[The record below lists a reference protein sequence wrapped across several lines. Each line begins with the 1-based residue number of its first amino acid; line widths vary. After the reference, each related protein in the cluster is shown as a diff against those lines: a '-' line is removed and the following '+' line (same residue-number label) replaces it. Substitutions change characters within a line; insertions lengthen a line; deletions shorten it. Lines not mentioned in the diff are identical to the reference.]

1 MHDLNENYVQGLK
14 EKWAPV
20 LDHEDQAPIKDA
32 YRRNVTAILLE
43 NTEQAVRK
51 ENALGSQ
58 GMLSEA
64 DVVANV
70 APTTGALGGNGAIKY
85 ADPVMISMIRRTMP
99 NLMAF
104 DILGV
109 QPMTGPTGLIFA
121 MRSRYNGQAGS
132 DAEALHDEADTAF
145 SGESGSGGVA
155 HAGTDPFAGS
165 THSGTDALAE
175 SAAGFTTGAG
185 GSTADGE
192 ALGQGTSNQF
202 SADGHF
208 NQMAFS
214 IERSSVTAQT
224 RALKAEYTTELSQD
238 LKAVHGLDAE
248 SELSTILST
257 EINAEINREVL
268 RTLYDQAKLGCVA
281 QTTTKGV
288 YDLATDTSG
297 RWTVEKIKGLIYQL
311 EREANVIAKET
322 RRGKGNMI
330 VCSADVAS
338 ALAMAG
344 VLDNNPQM
352 SVNISSDD
360 TGQTFAGVM
369 NGRMRVYID
378 PYFNSAGVHD
388 FAMVGYK
395 GTSAYD
401 AGYFYCPYVPMQ
413 MVRAVGENTF
423 QPKIGFKTR
432 YGMVANP
439 FAGAART
446 AAVDGTFIGS
456 EAGNRYY
463 RLIRVDNI
471 NV

>member
-58 GMLSEA
+58 SMLSEA

-70 APTTGALGGNGAIKY
+70 APTTGALGGDGAIKY

-121 MRSRYNGQAGS
+121 MKSNYSTQGGT
-132 DAEALHDEADTAF
+132 EALHDEADTGF
-145 SGESGSGGVA
+145 SGADAAGNA

-165 THSGTDALAE
+165 SIASGGIVE
-175 SAAGFTTGAG
+175 SAAGFTTGG
-185 GSTADGE
+185 PGTTAQFEKLGDGV
-192 ALGQGTSNQF
+192 TSGAPT
-202 SADGHF
+202 ADGHF

-214 IERSSVTAQT
+214 IDRTSVTAKT

-281 QTTTKGV
+281 QTTTQGV

-352 SVNISSDD
+352 SVNLSSDD

-378 PYFNSAGVHD
+378 PYFNSAGAHD

-446 AAVDGTFIGS
+446 AAADGAFPVT
-456 EAGNRYY
+456 GNRYY
-463 RLIRVDNI
+463 RLIRIDNI

>member
-51 ENALGSQ
+51 ENALGTST
-58 GMLSEA
+58 MLAEA
-64 DVVANV
+64 DAIANV
-70 APTTGALGGNGAIKY
+70 APTAAGSGALQY

-121 MRSRYNGQAGS
+121 MKSNYSTQGGT
-132 DAEALHDEADTAF
+132 EALHDEADTGF
-145 SGESGSGGVA
+145 SGDDAAGSA

-165 THSGTDALAE
+165 SIASGGIVE
-175 SAAGFTTGAG
+175 SAAGFKSGG
-185 GSTADGE
+185 PGSTAQFE
-192 ALGQGTSNQF
+192 KLGDAVTSGAPT
-202 SADGHF
+202 ADGHF

-214 IERSSVTAQT
+214 IDRTSVTAKT

-281 QTTTKGV
+281 QTTTQGV

-352 SVNISSDD
+352 SVNLSSDD

-446 AAVDGTFIGS
+446 AAADGAFPAT
-456 EAGNRYY
+456 GNRYY

>member
-1 MHDLNENYVQGLK
+1 MHDLNENFVQGLK

-20 LDHEDQAPIKDA
+20 LDHEDQTPIADN
-32 YRRNVTAILLE
+32 YRKNVTAILLE
-43 NTEQAVRK
+43 NTEQAIRK
-51 ENALGSQ
+51 ENALGNST
-58 GMLSEA
+58 MLNEA
-64 DVVANV
+64 PANI
-70 APTTGALGGNGAIKY
+70 APTGADAGNLRY

-132 DAEALHDEADTAF
+132 DAEALHNEADTAF

-165 THSGTDALAE
+165 THANNDALAE
-175 SAAGFTTGAG
+175 VAANYTTGAG

-192 ALGQGTSNQF
+192 ALGQGTANQF

-214 IERSSVTAQT
+214 IERTSVTAQT

-268 RTLYDQAKLGCVA
+268 RGLYDNARLGCQA
-281 QTTTKGV
+281 QTHNKGV
-288 YDLATDTSG
+288 FSLATDADG
-297 RWTVEKIKGLIYQL
+297 RWKVEKFKGLMMQI
-311 EREANVIAKET
+311 EKEANVIAKSP
-322 RRGKGNMI
+322 RRGKGNI
-330 VCSADVAS
+330 VVCSADVAS
-338 ALAMAG
+338 ALAMTG
-344 VLDNNPQM
+344 VLDYNPQM
-352 SVNISSDD
+352 SNNGISSDD
-360 TGQTFAGVM
+360 TGSTFAGVL
-369 NGRMRVYID
+369 NGRFKVYID
-378 PYFNSAGVHD
+378 PYFDAAGAHD
-388 FAMVGYK
+388 FCMVGYK

-401 AGYFYCPYVPMQ
+401 AGRFYCPYVPMQ

-432 YGMVANP
+432 YGMVNNP
-439 FAGAART
+439 FAGGPRDATDAST
-446 AAVDGTFIGS
+446 SHST
-456 EAGNRYY
+456 GNIYY
-463 RLIRVDNI
+463 RMFKII
-471 NV
+471 NLNG

>member
-1 MHDLNENYVQGLK
+1 MHDLNENFVQGLK

-20 LDHEDQAPIKDA
+20 LDHEDHAPIADA

-58 GMLSEA
+58 TMLSEA
-64 DVVANV
+64 PANI
-70 APTTGALGGNGAIKY
+70 APTAAASGALQY

-121 MRSRYNGQAGS
+121 MKSNYSTQSGT
-132 DAEALHDEADTAF
+132 EALHNEADSAF
-145 SGESGSGGVA
+145 SGKTDSGSTS

-165 THSGTDALAE
+165 SIASAGVVE
-175 SAAGFTTGAG
+175 SAAGFTTGAP
-185 GSTADGE
+185 GSTAEGE
-192 ALGQGTSNQF
+192 ALGQGTANNMT
-202 SADGHF
+202 ADGHF

-214 IERSSVTAQT
+214 IDRTSVTAKT

-281 QTTTKGV
+281 QTTSKGV

-297 RWTVEKIKGLIYQL
+297 RWTVEKIKGLMYQL

-322 RRGKGNMI
+322 RRGKGNML

-338 ALAMAG
+338 ALAMTG
-344 VLDNNPQM
+344 VLDYNPQM
-352 SVNISSDD
+352 SNNISSDD
-360 TGQTFAGVM
+360 TGNTFAGVL
-369 NGRMRVYID
+369 NGRMKVYID
-378 PYFNSAGVHD
+378 PYFDSAGAHD
-388 FAMVGYK
+388 FAMIGYK
-395 GTSAYD
+395 GSSAYD

-432 YGMVANP
+432 YGMVKNP
-439 FAGAART
+439 FAGGART
-446 AAVDGTFIGS
+446 AAADGAFPS
-456 EAGNRYY
+456 DGNIYY
-463 RLIRVDNI
+463 RLIRIDNI

>member
-1 MHDLNENYVQGLK
+1 MHDLNENFVQGLK

-20 LDHEDQAPIKDA
+20 LDHEDQAPIQDA

-58 GMLSEA
+58 TMLSE
-64 DVVANV
+64 VNV
-70 APTTGALGGNGAIKY
+70 APTGATGGAIDY

-104 DILGV
+104 DVLGV

-121 MRSRYNGQAGS
+121 MKSNYSTQGGT
-132 DAEALHDEADTAF
+132 EALHDEANTAF
-145 SGESGSGGVA
+145 SGDNTTVA

-165 THSGTDALAE
+165 SIANAGIVE
-175 SAAGFTTGAG
+175 SAAGFTTAG
-185 GSTADGE
+185 GGTTAEGETLGDGT
-192 ALGQGTSNQF
+192 ANNMG
-202 SADGHF
+202 SASPDGHF

-214 IERSSVTAQT
+214 IDRTSVTAKT

-268 RTLYDQAKLGCVA
+268 RTLYDQAKLGCSA
-281 QTTTKGV
+281 QTTSKGV

-322 RRGKGNMI
+322 RRGKGNMV

-344 VLDNNPQM
+344 VLDYNPQM
-352 SVNISSDD
+352 QVGISSDD

-369 NGRMRVYID
+369 NGRMKVYID
-378 PYFNSAGVHD
+378 PYFSAAGAYD

-446 AAVDGTFIGS
+446 ASADGAFP
-456 EAGNRYY
+456 ADGNRYY

>member
-1 MHDLNENYVQGLK
+1 MHDLNENFVQGLK

-20 LDHEDQAPIKDA
+20 LDHEDHAPIKDA

-51 ENALGSQ
+51 ENALGSRT
-58 GMLSEA
+58 MLSEA
-64 DVVANV
+64 PANI
-70 APTTGALGGNGAIKY
+70 APTGLGADNTGDLSY

-104 DILGV
+104 DVLGV

-121 MRSRYNGQAGS
+121 MKSRYTGQG
-132 DAEALHDEADTAF
+132 DGNAEALHNEADTAF
-145 SGESGSGGVA
+145 SGKTDAGSVA
-155 HAGTDPFAGS
+155 HLGTDPFAGA
-165 THSGTDALAE
+165 TIVGAALTEAP
-175 SAAGFTTGAG
+175 ADNTTGRP
-185 GSTADGE
+185 GSTAEGE
-192 ALGQGTSNQF
+192 ALGQGISDSMT
-202 SADGHF
+202 ADGHF

-214 IERSSVTAQT
+214 IDRTSVTAKT

-268 RTLYDQAKLGCVA
+268 RTLYDIAKLGCAA
-281 QTTTKGV
+281 QTTSTGV

-297 RWTVEKIKGLIYQL
+297 RWTVEKIKGLMYQI

-322 RRGKGNMI
+322 RRGKGNMV

-338 ALAMAG
+338 ALAMTG
-344 VLDNNPQM
+344 VLDYNPQM
-352 SVNISSDD
+352 SNNGISSDD
-360 TGQTFAGVM
+360 TGSTFAGVL
-369 NGRMRVYID
+369 NGRYKVYID
-378 PYFNSAGVHD
+378 PYFDAAGAHD
-388 FAMVGYK
+388 FCMVGYK

-401 AGYFYCPYVPMQ
+401 AGRFYCPYVPMQ

-432 YGMVANP
+432 YGMVNNP
-439 FAGAART
+439 FAGGPRDVANSHT
-446 AAVDGTFIGS
+446 T
-456 EAGNRYY
+456 GNLYY
-463 RLIRVDNI
+463 RMFKITNLS
-471 NV
+471 NVE

>member
-51 ENALGSQ
+51 ENALGTST
-58 GMLSEA
+58 MLSEA

-121 MRSRYNGQAGS
+121 MKSNYSTQGGT
-132 DAEALHDEADTAF
+132 EALHNEADTGF
-145 SGESGSGGVA
+145 SGADAAGNA

-165 THSGTDALAE
+165 SIASGGIVE
-175 SAAGFTTGAG
+175 SAAGFTTGG
-185 GSTADGE
+185 PGTTAQFEKLGDGV
-192 ALGQGTSNQF
+192 TSGAPT
-202 SADGHF
+202 ADGHF

-214 IERSSVTAQT
+214 IDRTSVTAKT

-281 QTTTKGV
+281 QTTTQGV

-352 SVNISSDD
+352 SVNLSSDD

-446 AAVDGTFIGS
+446 AAADGAFPTS
-456 EAGNRYY
+456 GNLYY

>member
-20 LDHEDQAPIKDA
+20 LDHDDQTPIADN
-32 YRRNVTAILLE
+32 YRKNVTAILLE
-43 NTEQAVRK
+43 NTEQAIRK
-51 ENALGSQ
+51 ENALGNST
-58 GMLSEA
+58 MLTEA
-64 DVVANV
+64 PANI
-70 APTTGALGGNGAIKY
+70 APTGADAGNLRY

-132 DAEALHDEADTAF
+132 DAEALHNEADTAF

-165 THSGTDALAE
+165 THALTDPLVE
-175 SAAGFTTGAG
+175 VAANYTTGAG

-192 ALGQGTSNQF
+192 ALGQGTANQF

-214 IERSSVTAQT
+214 IERTSVTAQT

-268 RTLYDQAKLGCVA
+268 RGLYDNARLGCQA
-281 QTTTKGV
+281 QTNNKGV
-288 YDLATDTSG
+288 FSLATDADG
-297 RWTVEKIKGLIYQL
+297 RWKVEKFKGLMMQI
-311 EREANVIAKET
+311 EKEANVIAKNT
-322 RRGKGNMI
+322 RRGKGNI
-330 VCSADVAS
+330 VVCSADVAS
-338 ALAMAG
+338 ALAMTG
-344 VLDNNPQM
+344 VLDYNPQM
-352 SVNISSDD
+352 SNNGISSDD
-360 TGQTFAGVM
+360 TGSTFAGVL
-369 NGRMRVYID
+369 NGRFKVYID
-378 PYFNSAGVHD
+378 PYFDAAGAHD
-388 FAMVGYK
+388 FCMVGYK

-401 AGYFYCPYVPMQ
+401 AGRFYCPYVPMQ

-432 YGMVANP
+432 YGMVNNP
-439 FAGAART
+439 FAGGPRDVANSHT
-446 AAVDGTFIGS
+446 T
-456 EAGNRYY
+456 GNLYY
-463 RLIRVDNI
+463 RMFKITNLSDVG
-471 NV
+471 

>member
-1 MHDLNENYVQGLK
+1 MHDLNENFVQGLK

-20 LDHEDQAPIKDA
+20 LDHEDHAPIKDA

-51 ENALGSQ
+51 ENALGSRT
-58 GMLSEA
+58 MLSEA
-64 DVVANV
+64 PANI
-70 APTTGALGGNGAIKY
+70 APTGLGADNTGDLSY

-104 DILGV
+104 DVLGV

-121 MRSRYNGQAGS
+121 MKSRYTGQG
-132 DAEALHDEADTAF
+132 DGNAEALHNEADTAF
-145 SGESGSGGVA
+145 SGKTDAGSVA
-155 HAGTDPFAGS
+155 HLGTDPFAGA
-165 THSGTDALAE
+165 TIIGAALTEVPANN
-175 SAAGFTTGAG
+175 TTGRP
-185 GSTADGE
+185 GSTAEGE
-192 ALGQGTSNQF
+192 ALGQGVADSMT
-202 SADGHF
+202 ADGHF

-214 IERSSVTAQT
+214 IDRTSVTAKT

-268 RTLYDQAKLGCVA
+268 RTLYDIAKLGCAA
-281 QTTTKGV
+281 QTTSTGV
-288 YDLATDTSG
+288 YDLATDTTG
-297 RWTVEKIKGLIYQL
+297 RWTVEKIKGLMYQI

-322 RRGKGNMI
+322 RRGKGNMV

-338 ALAMAG
+338 ALAMTG
-344 VLDNNPQM
+344 VLDYNPQM
-352 SVNISSDD
+352 QVGISSDD
-360 TGQTFAGVM
+360 TGQTFAGVL
-369 NGRMRVYID
+369 NGRMKVYID
-378 PYFNSAGVHD
+378 PYFSTNGAYD

-446 AAVDGTFIGS
+446 QGTFGTT
-456 EAGNRYY
+456 GNQYY
-463 RLIRVDNI
+463 RLFKIDNI
-471 NV
+471 NI

>member
-58 GMLSEA
+58 TMLSEA

-121 MRSRYNGQAGS
+121 MKSNYSTQGGT
-132 DAEALHDEADTAF
+132 EALHNEADTGF
-145 SGESGSGGVA
+145 SGADAAGNA

-165 THSGTDALAE
+165 SIASGGIVE
-175 SAAGFTTGAG
+175 SAAGFTTGG
-185 GSTADGE
+185 PGTTAQFEKLGDGV
-192 ALGQGTSNQF
+192 TSGAPT
-202 SADGHF
+202 ADGHF

-214 IERSSVTAQT
+214 IDRTSVTAKT

-281 QTTTKGV
+281 QTTTQGV

-352 SVNISSDD
+352 SVNLSSDD

-446 AAVDGTFIGS
+446 AAADGAFPTS
-456 EAGNRYY
+456 GNLYY

>member
-20 LDHEDQAPIKDA
+20 LDHEDQTPIADN
-32 YRRNVTAILLE
+32 YRKNVTAILLE
-43 NTEQAVRK
+43 NTEQAIRK
-51 ENALGSQ
+51 ENALGNST
-58 GMLSEA
+58 MLTENTPANIAPTGA
-64 DVVANV
+64 DVG
-70 APTTGALGGNGAIKY
+70 TLRY

-132 DAEALHDEADTAF
+132 DAEALHNEADTAF

-165 THSGTDALAE
+165 THANTDDLAE
-175 SAAGFTTGAG
+175 VAANYTTGAG

-192 ALGQGTSNQF
+192 ALGQGTANQF

-214 IERSSVTAQT
+214 IERTSVTAQT

-268 RTLYDQAKLGCVA
+268 RGLYDNARLGCQA
-281 QTTTKGV
+281 QTNNKGV
-288 YDLATDTSG
+288 FSLATDADG
-297 RWTVEKIKGLIYQL
+297 RWKVEKFKGLMMQI
-311 EREANVIAKET
+311 EKEANVIAKST
-322 RRGKGNMI
+322 RRGKGNI
-330 VCSADVAS
+330 VVCSADVAS
-338 ALAMAG
+338 ALAMTG
-344 VLDNNPQM
+344 VLDYNPQM
-352 SVNISSDD
+352 NNNGISSDD
-360 TGQTFAGVM
+360 TGSTFAGVL
-369 NGRMRVYID
+369 NGRYKVYID
-378 PYFNSAGVHD
+378 PYFDAAGAHD
-388 FAMVGYK
+388 FCMVGYK

-401 AGYFYCPYVPMQ
+401 AGRFYCPYVPMQ

-432 YGMVANP
+432 YGMVNNP
-439 FAGAART
+439 FAGGPRDVASSHT
-446 AAVDGTFIGS
+446 T
-456 EAGNRYY
+456 GNLYY
-463 RLIRVDNI
+463 RMFKITNLSDVG
-471 NV
+471 

>member
-1 MHDLNENYVQGLK
+1 MHDLNENFVQGLK

-20 LDHEDQAPIKDA
+20 LDHEDQTPIADN
-32 YRRNVTAILLE
+32 YRKNVTAILLE
-43 NTEQAVRK
+43 NTEQAIRK
-51 ENALGSQ
+51 ENALGNST
-58 GMLSEA
+58 MLNETP
-64 DVVANV
+64 ANI
-70 APTTGALGGNGAIKY
+70 APTGADAGNLRY

-121 MRSRYNGQAGS
+121 MRSRYNGQDGGQAAN
-132 DAEALHDEADTAF
+132 AEALHDEANTAF

-165 THSGTDALAE
+165 THAGTDALAE
-175 SAAGFTTGAG
+175 VAANYKTGAG

-192 ALGQGTSNQF
+192 ALGQGTANQF

-214 IERSSVTAQT
+214 IERTSVTAQT

-268 RTLYDQAKLGCVA
+268 RGLYDNARLGCQA
-281 QTTTKGV
+281 QTNNKGV
-288 YDLATDTSG
+288 FSLATDADG
-297 RWTVEKIKGLIYQL
+297 RWKVEKFKGLMMQI
-311 EREANVIAKET
+311 EKEANVIAKST
-322 RRGKGNMI
+322 RRGKGNI
-330 VCSADVAS
+330 VVCSADVAS
-338 ALAMAG
+338 ALAMTG
-344 VLDNNPQM
+344 VLDYNPQM
-352 SVNISSDD
+352 SNNGISSDD
-360 TGQTFAGVM
+360 TGSTFAGVL
-369 NGRMRVYID
+369 NGRFKVYID
-378 PYFNSAGVHD
+378 PYFDAAGAHD
-388 FAMVGYK
+388 FCMVGYK

-401 AGYFYCPYVPMQ
+401 AGRFYCPYVPMQ

-432 YGMVANP
+432 YGMVNNP
-439 FAGAART
+439 FAGGPRDVASSHT
-446 AAVDGTFIGS
+446 T
-456 EAGNRYY
+456 GNLYY
-463 RLIRVDNI
+463 RMFKITNLSDVG
-471 NV
+471 

>member
-20 LDHEDQAPIKDA
+20 LDHEDQTPIADN
-32 YRRNVTAILLE
+32 YRKNVTAILLE
-43 NTEQAVRK
+43 NTEQAIRK
-51 ENALGSQ
+51 ENALGNST
-58 GMLSEA
+58 MLNEA
-64 DVVANV
+64 PANI
-70 APTTGALGGNGAIKY
+70 APTAAASGALQY

-132 DAEALHDEADTAF
+132 DAEALHNEADTAF

-165 THSGTDALAE
+165 THAGTDALAE
-175 SAAGFTTGAG
+175 VAANYTTGAG

-192 ALGQGTSNQF
+192 ALGQGTANQF

-214 IERSSVTAQT
+214 IERTSVTAQT

-268 RTLYDQAKLGCVA
+268 RGLYDNARLGCQAQVA
-281 QTTTKGV
+281 DKGQF
-288 YDLATDTSG
+288 DLTADSDG
-297 RWTVEKIKGLIYQL
+297 RWKVEKFKGLMMQI
-311 EREANVIAKET
+311 EREANRIAKDT
-322 RRGKGNMI
+322 RRGKGNMV

-338 ALAMAG
+338 ALAMTG
-344 VLDNNPQM
+344 VLDYNPQM
-352 SVNISSDD
+352 SNNGISSDD
-360 TGQTFAGVM
+360 TGSTFAGVL
-369 NGRMRVYID
+369 NGRFKVYID
-378 PYFNSAGVHD
+378 PYFDAAGAHD
-388 FAMVGYK
+388 FCMVGYK

-401 AGYFYCPYVPMQ
+401 AGRFYCPYVPMQ

-432 YGMVANP
+432 YGMVNNP
-439 FAGAART
+439 FAGGPRDVANSHT
-446 AAVDGTFIGS
+446 T
-456 EAGNRYY
+456 GNLYY
-463 RLIRVDNI
+463 RMFKITNLNDVG
-471 NV
+471 

>member
-51 ENALGSQ
+51 ENALGTST
-58 GMLSEA
+58 MLSEA

-121 MRSRYNGQAGS
+121 MKSNYSTQGGT
-132 DAEALHDEADTAF
+132 EALHNEADTGF
-145 SGESGSGGVA
+145 SGADAAGNA

-165 THSGTDALAE
+165 SIASGGIVE
-175 SAAGFTTGAG
+175 SAAGFTTGG
-185 GSTADGE
+185 PGTTAQFEKLGDGV
-192 ALGQGTSNQF
+192 TSGAPT
-202 SADGHF
+202 ADGHF

-214 IERSSVTAQT
+214 IDRTSVTAKT

-281 QTTTKGV
+281 QTTTQGV

-344 VLDNNPQM
+344 VLDSNPQM
-352 SVNISSDD
+352 SVNLSSDD

-446 AAVDGTFIGS
+446 AAADGAFPTS
-456 EAGNRYY
+456 GNLYY
-463 RLIRVDNI
+463 RLIRIDNI

>member
-58 GMLSEA
+58 SMLSEA

-70 APTTGALGGNGAIKY
+70 APTAAAGGALQY

-104 DILGV
+104 DVLGV

-121 MRSRYNGQAGS
+121 MKSNYSTQGGT
-132 DAEALHDEADTAF
+132 EALHNEADTGF
-145 SGESGSGGVA
+145 SGDDAAGNA
-155 HAGTDPFAGS
+155 HAGTDPFGGS
-165 THSGTDALAE
+165 SITGATEGIGGIVTE
-175 SAAGFTTGAG
+175 SAAGFTTAG
-185 GSTADGE
+185 GGTTAQFE
-192 ALGQGTSNQF
+192 KLGDAVTSGAPT
-202 SADGHF
+202 ADGHF

-214 IERSSVTAQT
+214 IDRTSVTAKT

-281 QTTTKGV
+281 QTSNKGI

-311 EREANVIAKET
+311 
-322 RRGKGNMI
+322 
-330 VCSADVAS
+330 
-338 ALAMAG
+338 
-344 VLDNNPQM
+344 
-352 SVNISSDD
+352 
-360 TGQTFAGVM
+360 
-369 NGRMRVYID
+369 
-378 PYFNSAGVHD
+378 
-388 FAMVGYK
+388 
-395 GTSAYD
+395 
-401 AGYFYCPYVPMQ
+401 
-413 MVRAVGENTF
+413 
-423 QPKIGFKTR
+423 
-432 YGMVANP
+432 
-439 FAGAART
+439 
-446 AAVDGTFIGS
+446 
-456 EAGNRYY
+456 
-463 RLIRVDNI
+463 
-471 NV
+471 

>member
-58 GMLSEA
+58 TMLSE
-64 DVVANV
+64 VNV
-70 APTTGALGGNGAIKY
+70 APTAAASGALQY

-121 MRSRYNGQAGS
+121 MKSNYATQGGT
-132 DAEALHDEADTAF
+132 EALHNEADTAF
-145 SGESGSGGVA
+145 SGDNTTVA

-165 THSGTDALAE
+165 SISSGGIVE
-175 SAAGFTTGAG
+175 SAAGFTTAG
-185 GSTADGE
+185 GGTTAEGETLGDGT
-192 ALGQGTSNQF
+192 ANNMG
-202 SADGHF
+202 SASPDGHF

-214 IERSSVTAQT
+214 IDRTSVTAKT

-281 QTTTKGV
+281 QTTTQGV

-352 SVNISSDD
+352 SVNLSSDD

-446 AAVDGTFIGS
+446 AAADGAFPST
-456 EAGNRYY
+456 GNLYY

>member
-58 GMLSEA
+58 SMLSEA

-70 APTTGALGGNGAIKY
+70 APTTGALGGDGAIKY

-121 MRSRYNGQAGS
+121 MKSNYSTQGGT
-132 DAEALHDEADTAF
+132 EALHDEADTGF
-145 SGESGSGGVA
+145 SGADAAGNA

-165 THSGTDALAE
+165 SIASGGIVE
-175 SAAGFTTGAG
+175 SAAGSTTGG
-185 GSTADGE
+185 PGTTAQFEKLGDGV
-192 ALGQGTSNQF
+192 TSGAPT
-202 SADGHF
+202 ADGHF

-214 IERSSVTAQT
+214 IDRTSVTAKT

-281 QTTTKGV
+281 QTTTQGV

-352 SVNISSDD
+352 SVNLSSDD

-378 PYFNSAGVHD
+378 PYFNSAGAHD

-446 AAVDGTFIGS
+446 AAADGAFPVT
-456 EAGNRYY
+456 GNRYY
-463 RLIRVDNI
+463 RLIRIDNI

>member
-20 LDHEDQAPIKDA
+20 LDHEDQTPIADN
-32 YRRNVTAILLE
+32 YRKNVTAILLE
-43 NTEQAVRK
+43 NTEQAIRK
-51 ENALGSQ
+51 ENALGNST
-58 GMLSEA
+58 MLNE
-64 DVVANV
+64 DTPANI
-70 APTTGALGGNGAIKY
+70 APTAAASGALQY

-121 MRSRYNGQAGS
+121 MKSNYSTQGGT
-132 DAEALHDEADTAF
+132 EALHNEADTGF
-145 SGESGSGGVA
+145 SGDSSSSGVV
-155 HAGTDPFAGS
+155 HTGTDPFAGATVVANEVTEAVAS
-165 THSGTDALAE
+165 YK
-175 SAAGFTTGAG
+175 TGAA

-192 ALGQGTSNQF
+192 ALGQGTANQF

-214 IERSSVTAQT
+214 IERTSVTAQT

-268 RTLYDQAKLGCVA
+268 RGLYDNARLGCGA
-281 QTTTKGV
+281 QTATKGQF
-288 YDLATDTSG
+288 DLTADSDG
-297 RWTVEKIKGLIYQL
+297 RWKVEKFKGLMMQI
-311 EREANVIAKET
+311 EREANRIAKDT
-322 RRGKGNMI
+322 RRGKGNMV

-338 ALAMAG
+338 ALAMTG
-344 VLDNNPQM
+344 VLDYNPQM
-352 SVNISSDD
+352 SNTGISSDD
-360 TGQTFAGVM
+360 TGSTFAGVL
-369 NGRMRVYID
+369 NGRFKVYID
-378 PYFNSAGVHD
+378 PYFDAAGAHD
-388 FAMVGYK
+388 FCMVGYK
-395 GTSAYD
+395 GSSAYD
-401 AGYFYCPYVPMQ
+401 AGRFYCPYVPMQ

-432 YGMVANP
+432 YGMVNNP
-439 FAGAART
+439 FAGGPRVADIAANSHST
-446 AAVDGTFIGS
+446 
-456 EAGNRYY
+456 GNIYY
-463 RLIRVDNI
+463 RMFKII
-471 NV
+471 NLNG

>member
-1 MHDLNENYVQGLK
+1 MHDLNENFVQGLK

-20 LDHEDQAPIKDA
+20 LDHEDQTPIADN
-32 YRRNVTAILLE
+32 YRKNVTAILLE
-43 NTEQAVRK
+43 NTEQAIRK
-51 ENALGSQ
+51 ENALGNST
-58 GMLSEA
+58 MLNEA
-64 DVVANV
+64 PANI
-70 APTTGALGGNGAIKY
+70 APTGADAGNLRY

-132 DAEALHDEADTAF
+132 DAEALHNEADTGF
-145 SGESGSGGVA
+145 SGDSSSSGVA

-192 ALGQGTSNQF
+192 ALGQGTTNQF

-214 IERSSVTAQT
+214 IERTSVTAQT

-268 RTLYDQAKLGCVA
+268 RGLYDNARLGCQA
-281 QTTTKGV
+281 QTNNKGV
-288 YDLATDTSG
+288 FSLATDADG
-297 RWTVEKIKGLIYQL
+297 RWKVEKFKGLMMQI
-311 EREANVIAKET
+311 EKEANVIAKQT
-322 RRGKGNMI
+322 RRGKGNI
-330 VCSADVAS
+330 VVCSADVAS
-338 ALAMAG
+338 ALAMTG
-344 VLDNNPQM
+344 VLDYNPQM
-352 SVNISSDD
+352 SNNGISSDD
-360 TGQTFAGVM
+360 TGSTFAGVL
-369 NGRMRVYID
+369 NGRYKVYID
-378 PYFNSAGVHD
+378 PYFDAAGAHD
-388 FAMVGYK
+388 FCMVGYK

-401 AGYFYCPYVPMQ
+401 AGRFYCPYVPMQ

-432 YGMVANP
+432 YGMVNNP
-439 FAGAART
+439 FAGGPRDVANSHT
-446 AAVDGTFIGS
+446 T
-456 EAGNRYY
+456 GNLYY
-463 RLIRVDNI
+463 RMFKITNLNDVG
-471 NV
+471 

>member
-58 GMLSEA
+58 SMLSEA

-70 APTTGALGGNGAIKY
+70 APTAAAGGALQY

-104 DILGV
+104 DVCGV

-121 MRSRYNGQAGS
+121 MKSNYSTQGGT
-132 DAEALHDEADTAF
+132 EALHNEADTGF
-145 SGESGSGGVA
+145 SGDDAAGNA
-155 HAGTDPFAGS
+155 HAGTDPFGGS
-165 THSGTDALAE
+165 SITGATEGIGGIVTE
-175 SAAGFTTGAG
+175 SAAGFTTAG
-185 GSTADGE
+185 GGTTAQFE
-192 ALGQGTSNQF
+192 KLGDAVTSGAPT
-202 SADGHF
+202 ADGHF

-214 IERSSVTAQT
+214 IDRTSVTAKT

-281 QTTTKGV
+281 QTSNKGI

-322 RRGKGNMI
+322 RRGKGNMVI
-330 VCSADVAS
+330 CSADVAS

-378 PYFNSAGVHD
+378 PYFSASGAYD

-395 GTSAYD
+395 GSSAYD

-439 FAGAART
+439 FAGSART
-446 AAVDGTFIGS
+446 ASAAGAFPTD
-456 EAGNRYY
+456 GNRYY

>member
-1 MHDLNENYVQGLK
+1 MHDLNENFVQGLK

-20 LDHEDQAPIKDA
+20 LDHEDHAPIKDA

-51 ENALGSQ
+51 ENALGTQ
-58 GMLSEA
+58 TMLSEA
-64 DVVANV
+64 PANV
-70 APTTGALGGNGAIKY
+70 APTGLGAANTGDLSY

-104 DILGV
+104 DVLGV

-121 MRSRYNGQAGS
+121 MKSCYTGQG
-132 DAEALHDEADTAF
+132 DGNAEALHDEANTAF
-145 SGESGSGGVA
+145 SGAAAPA
-155 HAGTDPFAGS
+155 HLGTDPFASATVVGGTGTGADQIGGVLTEDPAGS
-165 THSGTDALAE
+165 T
-175 SAAGFTTGAG
+175 TGG
-185 GSTADGE
+185 PGSTAVGE
-192 ALGQGTSNQF
+192 ALGGGVDGGMGTG
-202 SADGHF
+202 GHF

-214 IERSSVTAQT
+214 IDRTSVTAKT

-268 RTLYDQAKLGCVA
+268 RTLYDIAKLGCAA
-281 QTTTKGV
+281 QTSNKGV

-297 RWTVEKIKGLIYQL
+297 RWTVEKIKGLMYQI

-322 RRGKGNMI
+322 RRGKGNMV

-338 ALAMAG
+338 ALAMTG
-344 VLDNNPQM
+344 VLDYNPQLQ
-352 SVNISSDD
+352 VGLSSDD
-360 TGQTFAGVM
+360 TGQTFAGVL
-369 NGRMRVYID
+369 NGRMKVYID
-378 PYFNSAGVHD
+378 PYFSTDQAYD

-413 MVRAVGENTF
+413 MVRAIGENTF

-446 AAVDGTFIGS
+446 QGTFG
-456 EAGNRYY
+456 ATGNQYY
-463 RLIRVDNI
+463 RLFKITNI

>member
-58 GMLSEA
+58 SMLSEA

-70 APTTGALGGNGAIKY
+70 APTTGALGGDGAIKY

-121 MRSRYNGQAGS
+121 MKSNYSTQGGT
-132 DAEALHDEADTAF
+132 EALHDEADTGF
-145 SGESGSGGVA
+145 SGADAAGNA

-165 THSGTDALAE
+165 SIASGGIVE
-175 SAAGFTTGAG
+175 SAAGSTTGG
-185 GSTADGE
+185 PGTTAQFEKLGDGV
-192 ALGQGTSNQF
+192 TSGAPT
-202 SADGHF
+202 ADGHF

-214 IERSSVTAQT
+214 IDRTSVTAKT

-281 QTTTKGV
+281 QTTTQGV

-338 ALAMAG
+338 ALAM
-344 VLDNNPQM
+344 
-352 SVNISSDD
+352 
-360 TGQTFAGVM
+360 
-369 NGRMRVYID
+369 
-378 PYFNSAGVHD
+378 
-388 FAMVGYK
+388 
-395 GTSAYD
+395 
-401 AGYFYCPYVPMQ
+401 
-413 MVRAVGENTF
+413 
-423 QPKIGFKTR
+423 KI
-432 YGMVANP
+432 
-439 FAGAART
+439 
-446 AAVDGTFIGS
+446 I
-456 EAGNRYY
+456 
-463 RLIRVDNI
+463 
-471 NV
+471 

>member
-1 MHDLNENYVQGLK
+1 MHDLNENFVQGLK

-20 LDHEDQAPIKDA
+20 LDHEDQTPIADN
-32 YRRNVTAILLE
+32 YRKNVTAILLE
-43 NTEQAVRK
+43 NTEQAIRK
-51 ENALGSQ
+51 ENALGNST
-58 GMLSEA
+58 MLSEA
-64 DVVANV
+64 PANI
-70 APTTGALGGNGAIKY
+70 APTAAASGALTY

-121 MRSRYNGQAGS
+121 MRSRYASQDGT
-132 DAEALHDEADTAF
+132 EALHNEADTGFAGDSSN
-145 SGESGSGGVA
+145 SGIA
-155 HAGTDPFAGS
+155 HTGTDPFASATVNGATAGVGGS
-165 THSGTDALAE
+165 LEE
-175 SAAGFTTGAG
+175 SVDNYKTGGA

-192 ALGQGTSNQF
+192 ALGQGTANKF

-214 IERSSVTAQT
+214 IERTSVTAQT

-268 RTLYDQAKLGCVA
+268 RGLYDNARLGCGA
-281 QTTTKGV
+281 QTANKGIF
-288 YDLATDTSG
+288 DITADSDG
-297 RWTVEKIKGLIYQL
+297 RWKVEKFKGLMMQI
-311 EREANVIAKET
+311 EREANRIAKDT
-322 RRGKGNMI
+322 RRGKGNI
-330 VCSADVAS
+330 VVCSADVAS
-338 ALAMAG
+338 ALAMTG
-344 VLDNNPQM
+344 VLDYNPQM
-352 SVNISSDD
+352 NNNGISSDD
-360 TGQTFAGVM
+360 TGSTFAGVL
-369 NGRMRVYID
+369 NGRFKVYID
-378 PYFNSAGVHD
+378 PYFDAAGAHD

-446 AAVDGTFIGS
+446 QGTFGTT
-456 EAGNRYY
+456 GNQYY
-463 RLIRVDNI
+463 RLFQIKNI
-471 NV
+471 NG